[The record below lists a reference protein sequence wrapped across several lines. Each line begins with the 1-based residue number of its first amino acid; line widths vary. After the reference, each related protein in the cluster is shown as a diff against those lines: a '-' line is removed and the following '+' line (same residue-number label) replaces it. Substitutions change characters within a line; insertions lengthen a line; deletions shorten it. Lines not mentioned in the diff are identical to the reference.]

1 MDAAKENSIKHI
13 VCDKVDR
20 AARGYWAA
28 FELTQFMD
36 EYGGTL
42 HVSRER
48 FRFDKNSAANEK
60 FLFGIS
66 ILNGKF
72 QIDNMRME
80 LSKRLSQ
87 RFHEDGVEPYRSI
100 GYRAQRIGKKSDL
113 QLNEKEAPHDNKKR
127 SWGIKKTK
135 IK

>member
-1 MDAAKENSIKHI
+1 MEKTYEVTESASKEKNRREFIAMMDAAKENGIKHI

-48 FRFDKNSAANEK
+48 FRFDKNSAPNEK

-66 ILNGKF
+66 IFKWEVSN
-72 QIDNMRME
+72 R
-80 LSKRLSQ
+80 
-87 RFHEDGVEPYRSI
+87 
-100 GYRAQRIGKKSDL
+100 
-113 QLNEKEAPHDNKKR
+113 
-127 SWGIKKTK
+127 
-135 IK
+135 